1 MVSLQLPNGVPLVSA
16 DKANEIEVISAAGTL
31 ELQVTNGAS
40 TSTLDRDDFGGA
52 IKGQLDIR
60 DETIPVVLDKL
71 DQLAFGLAN
80 AVNTVHSSGIDANG
94 NTGQDFFSYTSG
106 TPHPWSGAAATLS
119 MTLTNPNEVAA
130 GSGGTYLPGDNS
142 NCLKITGLQDKALIN
157 NSTINDY
164 YNSIASDIGLE
175 VSQNK
180 QTLASTK
187 DAMVQLQNMR
197 DNTSGVSI
205 DEEMLMLI
213 QYQTGYEAAAKYLS
227 TVDEMLNTL
236 MQL

>member
-1 MVSLQLPNGVPLVSA
+1 M
-16 DKANEIEVISAAGTL
+16 
-31 ELQVTNGAS
+31 
-40 TSTLDRDDFGGA
+40 
-52 IKGQLDIR
+52 
-60 DETIPVVLDKL
+60 VLDKL

-106 TPHPWSGAAATLS
+106 TPHPPWSGAAATLS

-197 DNTSGVSI
+197 DNTSGGVSI